1 MLNKVRTRHKSRY
14 FLIIFTFLCTI
25 SCTNTFIINN
35 NMQDLLNL
43 ESEILTDIKDY
54 DEAIVIVIED
64 QKLYYLKKGTVI
76 STYTISSSKYGI
88 GSKENSYK
96 TPLGR
101 HKVSEKI
108 GEDLPLGAILKARQW
123 SGSLA
128 NIIKEPL
135 DTDLDLV
142 TSRILW
148 LEGQELGKNRGP
160 GVDSKKRFIYI
171 HGTAE
176 EGLIGIPASDGCIR
190 MYNSDVIELFNKTK
204 IGTEVWIY
212 K

>member
-1 MLNKVRTRHKSRY
+1 MYRAIFQFLGLN
-14 FLIIFTFLCTI
+14 
-25 SCTNTFIINN
+25 N
-35 NMQDLLNL
+35 
-43 ESEILTDIKDY
+43 
-54 DEAIVIVIED
+54 
-64 QKLYYLKKGTVI
+64 YLKKGTVN

-108 GEDLPLGAILKARQW
+108 GEDLPLGAIFKARQW

-148 LEGQELGKNRGP
+148 LEGQELGKNKGS

>member
-1 MLNKVRTRHKSRY
+1 MLNKARTRHKSRY
-14 FLIIFTFLCTI
+14 FLIIFTFLSTI

-108 GEDLPLGAILKARQW
+108 GEDLPLGAIFKARQW